1 MNHFSVNAAL
11 KTMGVYVDTR
21 EQDTIRARKRIQTIG
36 LPVQRKALPF
46 GDYSAFC
53 TLPNGEVYSLEN
65 LVSIERKMN
74 LDEIAMCYTRE
85 RPRFK
90 REFERAR
97 DAGAKVYLLIENG
110 DWEKAYTG
118 SYRSQVKPEALTA
131 SIIAWLARYNCQLLF
146 CKEETSGKLIHDV
159 LFREL
164 KERLEALPD
173 EPNG

>member
-1 MNHFSVNAAL
+1 MEGAELLFAKNGKILLLHFIN
-11 KTMGVYVDTR
+11 G
-21 EQDTIRARKRIQTIG
+21 QF
-36 LPVQRKALPF
+36 LPVIQI
-46 GDYSAFC
+46 
-53 TLPNGEVYSLEN
+53 N
-65 LVSIERKMN
+65 
-74 LDEIAMCYTRE
+74 
-85 RPRFK
+85 
-90 REFERAR
+90 
-97 DAGAKVYLLIENG
+97 YLLIENG

-159 LFREL
+159 LYREM